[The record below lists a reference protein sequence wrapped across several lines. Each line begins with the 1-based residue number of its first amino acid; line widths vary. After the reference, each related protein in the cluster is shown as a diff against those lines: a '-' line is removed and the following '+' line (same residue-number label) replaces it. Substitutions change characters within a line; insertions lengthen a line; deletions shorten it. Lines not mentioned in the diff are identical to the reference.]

1 MTKFVHFLRFV
12 DDGSGI
18 WNGSK
23 DSFLLW
29 FDGVRKRS
37 LDDFN
42 LDLTFELTDINEFSV
57 FLDIKYKFVNRSLS
71 TDIYRKP
78 TDANRYLYF
87 SSYHPPHVFR
97 SILYSQALRYR
108 RIINDDVL
116 LSERLDE
123 LKIAFKNSGYP
134 ISLIDEVIDPIKNH
148 PRVLDYKNKNDL
160 EKSFKVP
167 WVQTFGSGYVET
179 KIKCKELNSK
189 LSLSNT
195 WKCESGPVLQTV
207 ARRAPNIKDLLF
219 KRKQLALKPNSDVMV
234 PCSAILPKRKGPKCQ
249 CCTMLSTDSQVSTNG
264 VTVNCA
270 GGTCKSSNII
280 YCAECILCKRFNYY
294 VGKTVTNLHERIN
307 SHRGCYYAILRKIKN
322 SSGSSRNEP
331 IYLEDETDDAQIL
344 GLHLVFEHGIYDR
357 NAFNT
362 SYKFNIL
369 SHVNPATIRK
379 SEQNLIHKLKT
390 LQPYGL
396 NQCNSVGD

>member
-1 MTKFVHFLRFV
+1 M
-12 DDGSGI
+12 
-18 WNGSK
+18 
-23 DSFLLW
+23 
-29 FDGVRKRS
+29 
-37 LDDFN
+37 
-42 LDLTFELTDINEFSV
+42 
-57 FLDIKYKFVNRSLS
+57 
-71 TDIYRKP
+71 
-78 TDANRYLYF
+78 
-87 SSYHPPHVFR
+87 
-97 SILYSQALRYR
+97 
-108 RIINDDVL
+108 
-116 LSERLDE
+116 
-123 LKIAFKNSGYP
+123 
-134 ISLIDEVIDPIKNH
+134 
-148 PRVLDYKNKNDL
+148 
-160 EKSFKVP
+160 
-167 WVQTFGSGYVET
+167 
-179 KIKCKELNSK
+179 
-189 LSLSNT
+189 SNT
-195 WKCESGPVLQTV
+195 WKRESGPVLQTV

-396 NQCNSVGD
+396 KT